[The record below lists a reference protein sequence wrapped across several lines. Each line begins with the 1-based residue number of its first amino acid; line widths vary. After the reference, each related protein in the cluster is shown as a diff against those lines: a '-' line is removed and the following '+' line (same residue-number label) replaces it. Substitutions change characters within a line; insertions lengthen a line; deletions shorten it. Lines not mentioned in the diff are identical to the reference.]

1 MELPK
6 GMERLGKQFDFL
18 ITLDKM
24 KLIERRSAIYAGTRR
39 ENDAEHSWHTAV
51 MAMVF
56 AEYAPEGAD
65 PNRAALMMLVHDLI
79 EIYAGDTFAYDVKGN
94 EDKAEREAA
103 AADRLYAILPPEQGK
118 QLREMW
124 EEFDAMETP
133 DAKFA
138 AAMDRVEP
146 ILANWL
152 GDGLTWREGNVH
164 VPQVYERM
172 APVRE
177 GAPAL
182 WPVIEYII
190 EGSVKRGI
198 LQE

>member
-1 MELPK
+1 MEMPQ
-6 GMERLGKQFDFL
+6 GMDRLQKQFDFL
-18 ITLDKM
+18 VELDRM
-24 KLIERRSAIYAGTRR
+24 KLVERRSPIYAGTRR

-51 MAMVF
+51 MALVF

-65 PNRAALMMLVHDLI
+65 AHRAAEMMLVHDLI

-94 EDKAEREAA
+94 EDKAAREAA
-103 AADRLYAILPPEQGK
+103 AADRLYSILPPEQGAYYRA
-118 QLREMW
+118 LW

-152 GDGLTWREGNVH
+152 CDGYTWREGNVREA
-164 VPQVYERM
+164 QVWKRM
-172 APVRE
+172 EPVRE

-190 EGSVKRGI
+190 KESVKRWI

>member
-1 MELPK
+1 MEMPK
-6 GMERLGKQFDFL
+6 GMERLEKQFDFL
-18 ITLDKM
+18 IALDKM
-24 KLIERRSAIYAGTRR
+24 KLIERRSPIYAGTRR
-39 ENDAEHSWHTAV
+39 ENDAEHSWHTGV

-65 PNRAALMMLVHDLI
+65 PGRAAQMMLVHDLI
-79 EIYAGDTFAYDVKGN
+79 EIYAGDTFAYDAKAN
-94 EDKAEREAA
+94 EDKAQREAA
-103 AADRLYAILPPEQGK
+103 AADRLYALLPPEQGK
-118 QLREMW
+118 ALREMW

-152 GDGLTWREGNVH
+152 CGGWTWREGDVH
-164 VPQVYERM
+164 APQVYARM
-172 APVRE
+172 EPVRV

-190 EGSVKRGI
+190 EDSVKKGI
-198 LQE
+198 LQR

>member
-1 MELPK
+1 MEMPN
-6 GMERLGKQFDFL
+6 GMDRLKKQFDFL
-18 ITLDKM
+18 IELDRM
-24 KLIERRSAIYAGTRR
+24 KLVERRSPIYAGTRR

-51 MAMVF
+51 MALVF
-56 AEYAPEGAD
+56 AEYAPDGAD
-65 PNRAALMMLVHDLI
+65 AHRAAEMMLVHDLI

-94 EDKAEREAA
+94 EDKAAREAA
-103 AADRLYAILPPEQGK
+103 AADRLYAILPPEQGAYYRA
-118 QLREMW
+118 LW

-152 GDGLTWREGNVH
+152 CEGLTWKEGDVH
-164 VPQVYERM
+164 VPQVYARM
-172 APVRE
+172 APIRD
-177 GAPAL
+177 GAPKL

-190 EGSVKRGI
+190 TESVKKGI

>member
-1 MELPK
+1 MEMPN
-6 GMERLGKQFDFL
+6 GMDRLKKQFDFL
-18 ITLDKM
+18 IELDRM
-24 KLIERRSAIYAGTRR
+24 KLVERRSPIYAGTRR

-51 MAMVF
+51 MALVF
-56 AEYAPEGAD
+56 AEYAPDGVDAH
-65 PNRAALMMLVHDLI
+65 RAAEMMLVHDLI

-94 EDKAEREAA
+94 EDKAAREAA
-103 AADRLYAILPPEQGK
+103 AADRLYAILPPEQGAYYRA
-118 QLREMW
+118 LW

-152 GDGLTWREGNVH
+152 CEGLTWKEGDVH
-164 VPQVYERM
+164 VPQVYARM
-172 APVRE
+172 APIRD
-177 GAPAL
+177 GAPKL

-190 EGSVKRGI
+190 TESVKKGI